1 MKKMYWILR
10 TALHMLSLKGWWKP
24 SDLVFCWKTGAVIYD
39 NYEHEGRLNEIG
51 KPAEEV
57 AEELSCWSE

>member
-10 TALHMLSLKGWWKP
+10 AALYMRSVMGWWKP
-24 SDLVFCWKTGAVIYD
+24 TDLVFCWKTGATIYD
-39 NYEHEGRLNEIG
+39 NYEYEGRLSEIG
-51 KPAEEV
+51 EPAEEM